1 VNGMIKKTVSV
12 VALHKQ
18 FLASVFIVSSSTTAI
33 AETIDVKIS
42 QDQIQVVSSA
52 YEKSSS
58 SVSALSVAYSRQF
71 MGKWSGFA
79 EYRNTVDNSLSAGIL
94 GLAFD
99 TEESLTKGGFI
110 SGDGTPEIARIPIW
124 LTRFSLGIGVFRLV
138 DVLKSNDRSLGS
150 RNLVPVKASPFG
162 IKMGVSVQRFLNE
175 NWAVSLGG
183 SYMVATAGDFGVSS
197 LSFHMGVMYNLN

>member
-1 VNGMIKKTVSV
+1 MNGMIKKTVSV
-12 VALHKQ
+12 VALLKQ

-79 EYRNTVDNSLSAGIL
+79 EYRNTVDNSLSAGLL

-99 TEESLTKGGFI
+99 TEEIMTKGGFI
-110 SGDGTPEIARIPIW
+110 SGDGTSEIAKIPIW
-124 LTRFSLGIGVFRLV
+124 LTRFSLGLGVFRLV
-138 DVLKSNDRSLGS
+138 DVLKSNDPSLGS
-150 RNLVPVKASPFG
+150 RNLIPVKASPFG

-175 NWAVSLGG
+175 NWAASLGG
-183 SYMVATAGDFGVSS
+183 SYIVATAGDFGVSS
-197 LSFHMGVMYNLN
+197 MSFHMGVMYNLN

>member
-1 VNGMIKKTVSV
+1 MSKKTVLI
-12 VALHKQ
+12 VALHNQ
-18 FLASVFIVSSSTTAI
+18 FLALVFIISSSATAI
-33 AETIDVKIS
+33 AETIDVKLS

-58 SVSALSVAYSRQF
+58 SVSAISVAYSRQL

-79 EYRNTVDNSLSAGIL
+79 EYRNTVDNSLSAGLL

-99 TEESLTKGGFI
+99 TEEIMTKGGFI
-110 SGDGTPEIARIPIW
+110 SGDGTPEIAKIPIW
-124 LTRFSLGIGVFRLV
+124 LTRFSLGLGVFRLV

-162 IKMGVSVQRFLNE
+162 IKIGVSVQRFLNE

-183 SYMVATAGDFGVSS
+183 SYIVATAGDFGVSS
-197 LSFHMGVMYNLN
+197 ISLHMGAMYNLN

>member
-1 VNGMIKKTVSV
+1 MNGMIKKTVSV
-12 VALHKQ
+12 VALLKQ

-79 EYRNTVDNSLSAGIL
+79 EYRNTVDNSLSAGLL

-99 TEESLTKGGFI
+99 TEEIITKGGFI
-110 SGDGTPEIARIPIW
+110 SGDGTSEIAKIPIW
-124 LTRFSLGIGVFRLV
+124 LTRFSLGLGVFRLV
-138 DVLKSNDRSLGS
+138 DVLKSNDPSLGS
-150 RNLVPVKASPFG
+150 RNLIPVKASPFG

-175 NWAVSLGG
+175 NWAASLGG
-183 SYMVATAGDFGVSS
+183 SYIVATAGDFGVSS
-197 LSFHMGVMYNLN
+197 MSFHMGVMYNLN